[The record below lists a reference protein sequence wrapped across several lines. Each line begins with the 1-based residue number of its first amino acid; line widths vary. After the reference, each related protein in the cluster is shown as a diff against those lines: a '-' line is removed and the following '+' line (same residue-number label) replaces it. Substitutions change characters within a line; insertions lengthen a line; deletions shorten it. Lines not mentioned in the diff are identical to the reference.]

1 MLGRSDTGT
10 ATLSLRP
17 VRPLKIENTYLFER
31 LRTIRTGSGIF
42 NNHILRSKWNWQ
54 FNPQLSVRVILQY
67 NSVLANTPCDS
78 ALPSCVAATA
88 ASSTYLPT
96 SKQFNADFLI
106 TYLVHPGTAI
116 YVGYNSDL
124 QNLNRNL
131 DVDPTYGLRSSKGYI
146 HDSRQFFVKVSY
158 LFRF

>member
-1 MLGRSDTGT
+1 MGAVFTQLGENIKV
-10 ATLSLRP
+10 LSEALA
-17 VRPLKIENTYLFER
+17 VVEHYE
-31 LRTIRTGSGIF
+31 
-42 NNHILRSKWNWQ
+42 
-54 FNPQLSVRVILQY
+54 
-67 NSVLANTPCDS
+67 SVLAAACDS

-88 ASSTYLPT
+88 ASATYLPT

-131 DVDPTYGLRSSKGYI
+131 DVDPTYGLHSSKGYI
-146 HDSRQFFVKVSY
+146 NDSRQFFVKVSY